1 VKHKP
6 SRCTFA
12 RNFPGIMYR
21 SYVRTTRR
29 TMLCGRDVTTMTG
42 LGPRDLATAGGFPVE
57 ALMLPEDREKR
68 RDKVANA
75 IRKGRPFEFSYPV
88 CRKPG
93 GLGYFRE
100 YGVPIFGPD
109 GQPSY
114 ISGVILD
121 GTEQKQLEEDIQEA
135 QSALRALYVRL
146 TAAQETEQK
155 RISHE
160 LHDGLGQLLT
170 SLKRRLHDA
179 VTLFRDGQTTA
190 GVESLKPLL
199 PILQTTISDVRRI
212 SAKLHPPVL
221 DDLGIVATITWLC
234 RDFSEVYRDMRIET
248 DISIEERDVP
258 GPLKTAIYRIAQEAL
273 NNIVRHAGAS
283 LVRLRFHKSGK
294 VIEMIIEDNGSGF
307 DTRKAQGKGQARE
320 GLGLAFMEERVKMS
334 SGTFTIASSK
344 GIGTILRATWQ
355 QEKPFPS
362 SMVGGN
368 VDARKLEIH
377 HL

>member
-1 VKHKP
+1 
-6 SRCTFA
+6 
-12 RNFPGIMYR
+12 
-21 SYVRTTRR
+21 
-29 TMLCGRDVTTMTG
+29 MLCGRDVTTMTG

-75 IRKGRPFEFSYPV
+75 IRKGRPFELSYAV

-100 YGVPIFGPD
+100 YGVPIFRPD

-121 GTEQKQLEEDIQEA
+121 ATEQKRLEEDIQEA

-146 TAAQETEQK
+146 TTAQETERK

-160 LHDGLGQLLT
+160 LHDGIGQLLT
-170 SLKRRLHDA
+170 SLKRRLQDA
-179 VTLFRDGQTTA
+179 VTLFGDGQTTA
-190 GVESLKPLL
+190 GVKSLKPLL
-199 PILQTTISDVRRI
+199 PILQTAISDVRRI

-221 DDLGIVATITWLC
+221 DDLGIVAMITWLC
-234 RDFSEVYRDMRIET
+234 RDFSEVYREMRIET

-294 VIEMIIEDNGSGF
+294 VIELIIEDNGSGF
-307 DTRKAQGKGQARE
+307 DTRKAQCNGQARE

-362 SMVGGN
+362 SMVGDN
-368 VDARKLEIH
+368 VDARKLEIR